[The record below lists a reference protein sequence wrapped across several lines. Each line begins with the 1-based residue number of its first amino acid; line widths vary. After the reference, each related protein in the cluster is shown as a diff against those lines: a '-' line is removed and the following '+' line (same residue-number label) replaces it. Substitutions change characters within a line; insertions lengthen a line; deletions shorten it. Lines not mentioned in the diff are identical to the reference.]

1 MTIHVI
7 QKIIVEDIVSAK
19 IVAKKLNAQISE
31 IMKDPTNHFAEGS
44 ISVVEVVS
52 KDRWMQELDAEPR
65 PHPLEAKVDEL
76 REALIELHN
85 FHNGYCIAKNPLEFK
100 NAEIMGRVNAALQWR
115 EESTSKGKLEAEKEQ
130 RMKLA
135 IEDSDKMKKGN
146 RQQRRQKKD
155 KS

>member
-52 KDRWMQELDAEPR
+52 EDRWMQKLDEIKCR
-65 PHPLEAKVDEL
+65 VCSDWGK
-76 REALIELHN
+76 I
-85 FHNGYCIAKNPLEFK
+85 KNLDPSVPGHSQPCPICGINK
-100 NAEIMGRVNAALQWR
+100 Q
-115 EESTSKGKLEAEKEQ
+115 EK
-130 RMKLA
+130 K
-135 IEDSDKMKKGN
+135 
-146 RQQRRQKKD
+146 
-155 KS
+155 